1 MGYRYGGWAPYVPV
15 AKRRA
20 NGLKEAKKLQKKG
33 QKLEPIELTGKV
45 IASSFWGNAW
55 CKNLERY
62 SDLANR
68 IPRGRTYVR
77 NGSVLHLE
85 IQPGVVNALVSG
97 SRLYK
102 VKVEI
107 SALASNR
114 WKELKESCSGSIGS
128 LVELLQGKFSKEVME
143 RVTSKD
149 QGLFPA
155 PREISMKC
163 SCPDYADM
171 CKHVAAVL
179 YGVGARLDLQPELL
193 FKLRQVDHSELIEL
207 ATIDLGQGLVSASA
221 NVIDQTM
228 TDLDGLFG
236 IELAPEPEVTKAKPK
251 SARAAT
257 AKKKNS
263 KKTASTGRAGKGRV
277 GKGRASKGTSSKNIT
292 SKKARPVLKGR
303 VKKK

>member
-107 SALASNR
+107 SELASKR
-114 WKELKESCSGSIGS
+114 WTELKSSCSGSIGS

-236 IELAPEPEVTKAKPK
+236 IELASEPEVTKAKPK
-251 SARAAT
+251 RSRAAT
-257 AKKKNS
+257 AKKESS
-263 KKTASTGRAGKGRV
+263 KKTASAERD
-277 GKGRASKGTSSKNIT
+277 SKGLSSKKAGSKNIS
-292 SKKARPVLKGR
+292 SKKAAPVLKGR